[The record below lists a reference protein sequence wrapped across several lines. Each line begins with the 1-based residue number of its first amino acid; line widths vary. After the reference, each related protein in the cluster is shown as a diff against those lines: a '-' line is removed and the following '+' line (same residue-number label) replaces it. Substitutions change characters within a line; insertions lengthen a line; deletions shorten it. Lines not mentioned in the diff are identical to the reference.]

1 MGLTITASRDTGSR
15 LVSWQT
21 PVSVI
26 EMLEGVSH
34 WIAHFTDANRLHH
47 SGVFQLQLYQLSIK
61 PSGDLLSVRFD
72 ASYVMTIR
80 NRQGLQQGLHLCLS
94 GERQGVR
101 MGGGGGGAKG
111 HTLK

>member
-47 SGVFQLQLYQLSIK
+47 SGVFQLQLYQFSIK
-61 PSGDLLSVRFD
+61 PPRDLLSVRFD
-72 ASYVMTIR
+72 ASNVMAVR
-80 NRQGLQQGLHLCLS
+80 NGQGLQQGLHLCLS
-94 GERQGVR
+94 GEAECQHEWER
-101 MGGGGGGAKG
+101 
-111 HTLK
+111 